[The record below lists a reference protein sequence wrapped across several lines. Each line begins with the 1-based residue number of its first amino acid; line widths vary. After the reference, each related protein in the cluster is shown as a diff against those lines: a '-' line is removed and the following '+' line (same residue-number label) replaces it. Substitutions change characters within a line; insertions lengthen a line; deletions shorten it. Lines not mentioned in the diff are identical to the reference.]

1 MTSHHQ
7 DEQFPKQK
15 SPRNQLMSFL
25 SESSPSRTAYKNKN
39 TNTNTNKYMNG
50 HESLSANQNGSGK
63 HGMLGNGQ
71 KVTINVNGPSSLSPS
86 SSSNTNRTPGSGPG
100 YSMTIKPLSPSARK
114 IARAKA
120 QAEAE
125 AVFAAPDT
133 GADTRRRL
141 ENFNLLSV
149 VTSPKILEDM
159 TDSSSSN
166 MDGIGGGTG
175 SDNDI
180 SGGTG
185 IGSGSGSGSG
195 RGDIP
200 QTSSGVGNAVGAG
213 VGVGRSI
220 NSIREN
226 AGSPTSGSGS
236 TSASSAFFNSM
247 STSISKEIESLN
259 TTLSTYSKTYLVNY
273 GYGSEHPS
281 LDYQTE
287 LGYAHAQGSGYGYG
301 YGYDSIPK
309 GQIPMEDLPKELLDI
324 DLTSVEAYLRKCG
337 ALAEQLNLRHG
348 EEGNVEDDDVDVSGR
363 IDLGQTNDDSGNA
376 DEDLNENDSD
386 VGVDADADT
395 AGVDVDV
402 DVNEKPRKMSELDS
416 LDQLLGTKLSLDEK
430 NEIEDPTASVPN
442 IFFSPYF
449 DLTDPKTFKS
459 LLVLDDDEIDESGH
473 GNLNLSMDGNGDD
486 NADADAD
493 AANISSSHD
502 DPIIRIQKPEKLTQ
516 HLDTIELALLN
527 QVRSK
532 SSSFFRETNRFSYL
546 KSLVSESVQEVES
559 LRSQLDTI
567 RERSINDAELIP
579 IMDRQRN
586 DTKLLGEVLDEI
598 LEVVEVKSSVAGLI
612 ASGDYLGAVDAIQL
626 ARGLLNGDTSIGNGM
641 SSSSDSN
648 KAGNSNGHAN
658 GSELENGESH
668 KVQKKERH
676 ILRKITA
683 LNKINDQLTQYED
696 LVVSRIRGCVIDIWI
711 KLHFSKNLT

>member
-1 MTSHHQ
+1 MTSNHQ

-15 SPRNQLMSFL
+15 SSRNQLMSFL

-39 TNTNTNKYMNG
+39 TNTNKYMNG
-50 HESLSANQNGSGK
+50 HGSLSANQNGSGK
-63 HGMLGNGQ
+63 HGILGNGQ
-71 KVTINVNGPSSLSPS
+71 KVTINVNGS
-86 SSSNTNRTPGSGPG
+86 SSSNTNRAPGSGPG

-125 AVFAAPDT
+125 AVFAAPGT

-141 ENFNLLSV
+141 ENFNLLGV

-166 MDGIGGGTG
+166 MAGIGGGTG
-175 SDNDI
+175 SGNGI
-180 SGGTG
+180 SSG
-185 IGSGSGSGSG
+185 IGIGSG

-200 QTSSGVGNAVGAG
+200 QTSSGVGNAAG

-226 AGSPTSGSGS
+226 AGAPTAGSGS

-301 YGYDSIPK
+301 YGYGYDSIPK

-363 IDLGQTNDDSGNA
+363 IDLGESYDDSGNA
-376 DEDLNENDSD
+376 DEDLNENDAD
-386 VGVDADADT
+386 VDVDADT

-416 LDQLLGTKLSLDEK
+416 LDQILGTKLSLD
-430 NEIEDPTASVPN
+430 EIEDPTASVPN

-449 DLTDPKTFKS
+449 DLTDPKTFES
-459 LLVLDDDEIDESGH
+459 LLVLDDNEIDESGH
-473 GNLNLSMDGNGDD
+473 GNFNLSMDGNGDD
-486 NADADAD
+486 NANADVDVD

-502 DPIIRIQKPEKLTQ
+502 DPIIRIQTPEKLTQ

-598 LEVVEVKSSVAGLI
+598 LEVVEVKSSVGGLI

-626 ARGLLNGDTSIGNGM
+626 ARRLLNGDTSIGNG
-641 SSSSDSN
+641 STSSSDSN
-648 KAGNSNGHAN
+648 KTGNSNGHAN
-658 GSELENGESH
+658 GSELENGESR

-696 LVVSRIRGCVIDIWI
+696 LVVSRIHGCVIDIWI